1 MTTFTWKVANLE
13 RNLPE
18 NKVYTVHYTVNA
30 LSDTVDPNSESGG
43 FFSAGAYGSV
53 GLDGEVT
60 VDFANL
66 TEEVVV
72 GWVKDALGGAEKV
85 AEIEAALQAQIDER
99 IAPTKA
105 AGVPW

>member
-1 MTTFTWKVANLE
+1 MTTFTWKVANIE

-43 FFSAGAYGSV
+43 FYSAGAYGSV

-60 VDFANL
+60 VDFADL

-72 GWVKDALGGAEKV
+72 GWVKDQFGEEKV

-99 IAPTKA
+99 VAPTKA
-105 AGVPW
+105 AGLPW